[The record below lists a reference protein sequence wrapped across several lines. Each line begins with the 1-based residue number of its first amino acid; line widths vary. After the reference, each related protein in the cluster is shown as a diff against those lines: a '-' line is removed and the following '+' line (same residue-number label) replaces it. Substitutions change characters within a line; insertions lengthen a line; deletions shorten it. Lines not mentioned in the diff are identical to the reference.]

1 MPGLTFASQRLP
13 GVTVI
18 SVAGEVDATNAGLFD
33 AYLRKSRHLPGEHVV
48 IDLSEMGF
56 LGSAGLRVLLNTHA
70 YARQHGGSL
79 HLGAPHPVLARILET
94 TQAQSVLR
102 VHSTVEQAVVAAL
115 REAQASRPGTTE
127 KALPVASGMGLQQL
141 P

>member
-18 SVAGEVDATNAGLFD
+18 SVAGEVDETNAGQLD
-33 AYLRKSRHLPGEHVV
+33 GYLRQCRQLPGEHMV
-48 IDLSEMGF
+48 IDLSEVRF

-70 YARQHGGSL
+70 FARQHGGSL
-79 HLGAPHPVLARILET
+79 QLGAPHPVLARFLET

-102 VHSTVEQAVVAAL
+102 VHATVEQAVVAAL
-115 REAQASRPGTTE
+115 REAQISRPSAPEE
-127 KALPVASGMGLQQL
+127 KVRVASGLGLQQL